1 MTSPERHVA
10 VITGAARGQ
19 GRSHAVALAESC
31 ADIIAIDRCA
41 DIDSIPYPLATKED
55 LAETARLVAE
65 AGGRIET
72 AVADVRNLSELRS
85 AIDAGIAAFGDVDI
99 VVANAGV
106 VGIGLAD
113 PLDETVY
120 SDIVDTNLRGV
131 WNTIAATA
139 PSMIRRGTG
148 GSMILISSMQG
159 LVGRGGDGSA
169 ATFAYAAS
177 KHGVVGL
184 MRSAAYAY
192 APHNIRVNSVHP
204 TGVATPMIFNEH
216 MAKVFEAN
224 PDSSAMT
231 GNLMPVP
238 FVEPLDVTNA
248 VVFLSG
254 EKARYIT
261 GVSLPV
267 DAGFA
272 VM

>member
-19 GRSHAVALAESC
+19 GRSHAVALAESG

-159 LVGRGGDGSA
+159 LVGAEVTA
-169 ATFAYAAS
+169 APPPS
-177 KHGVVGL
+177 
-184 MRSAAYAY
+184 
-192 APHNIRVNSVHP
+192 P
-204 TGVATPMIFNEH
+204 TRRPNTAWW
-216 MAKVFEAN
+216 
-224 PDSSAMT
+224 D
-231 GNLMPVP
+231 
-238 FVEPLDVTNA
+238 
-248 VVFLSG
+248 
-254 EKARYIT
+254 
-261 GVSLPV
+261 
-267 DAGFA
+267 
-272 VM
+272 